1 MQKMLFNDMPLS
13 QEIKRAVEDMG
24 FEEATAIQ
32 TAAIPLIMEGRD
44 VIGHSQTGTGK
55 TAAFSIP
62 ALEMID
68 PLLKEVQV
76 LVLCPTRELA
86 LQACEEITK
95 FAKYKQGIKSAAV
108 FGGQPIERQIKSLK
122 NGVQIVVGTPGRV
135 MDHMRRRTLKLNSVK
150 MVILDEADEMLSMG
164 FREDMETILKDIPQ
178 AHQTVLFSA
187 TMSKEILEITKEYQN
202 SPELVKI
209 AREQLTVPSIEQIYY
224 EVPQNKKVEALTRVL
239 DYYNP
244 KSSMVF
250 CNTKRQVDELV
261 SELQMRGYLADG
273 LHGDM
278 KQQSRQHV
286 LDLFRSGQLD
296 VLVATDVAARGID
309 IDNISAVFNYDIPQ
323 DEEYYVHRIG
333 RTGRAG
339 KDGIAFTFV
348 TGRREYFE
356 LRNIMNYTKSKIEL
370 KSIPSSTEVMDTKIG
385 KFAENV
391 KKTIQDGGLDK
402 YMPIVESLMG
412 EDYTSADI
420 AAALIKM
427 NIENDGKNSNP
438 NKADDKLFASVI
450 KRNSNATSYRSDYG
464 KSFEQQPRRK
474 QPSKRRSDVPM
485 ARIIISIGKS
495 SHASVNHILGA
506 IAGETGIPGKCFGR
520 IEILNDHAIVEVPRE
535 HKNQIIADMK
545 NCRIMGKKVTVEEIR
560 SDNSPNGGRRRKK

>member
-1 MQKMLFNDMPLS
+1 MQKILFKDMSLS
-13 QEIKRAVEDMG
+13 YEIKRAVEDMG

-32 TAAIPLIMEGRD
+32 TAAIPLIMEGKD

-62 ALEMID
+62 ALELID
-68 PLLKEVQV
+68 PELKEVQV
-76 LVLCPTRELA
+76 IVLCPTRELA
-86 LQACEEITK
+86 VQACDEITK
-95 FAKYKQGIKSAAV
+95 FAKYKNGIKSSAV

-135 MDHMRRRTLKLNSVK
+135 MDHMRRRTLKLDNVK

-164 FREDMETILKDIPQ
+164 FREDMETILKDVP
-178 AHQTVLFSA
+178 HERQTILFSA

-244 KSSMVF
+244 NSSMVF

-261 SELQMRGYLADG
+261 SELQMRGYLTDG

-309 IDNISAVFNYDIPQ
+309 IDNISTVFNYDIPQ

-370 KSIPSSTEVMDTKIG
+370 KAIPSSTEVMDTKLG
-385 KFAENV
+385 KFAEKV
-391 KKTIQDGGLDK
+391 KETINGGELDK
-402 YMPIVESLMG
+402 YMTIVDSLMG

-420 AAALIKM
+420 AAALMKIYLEK
-427 NIENDGKNSNP
+427 DGKNSNP

-464 KSFEQQPRRK
+464 KSFEQPRRK
-474 QPSKRRSDVPM
+474 QSSRRHSDVSM
-485 ARIIISIGKS
+485 ARIVISIGKNS
-495 SHASVNHILGA
+495 RVSVNHILGA
-506 IAGETGIPGKCFGR
+506 VAGETGIPGKSFGR
-520 IEILNDHAIVEVPRE
+520 IEILNDHSIVEVPRE
-535 HKNQIIADMK
+535 YKAQILADMK
-545 NCRIMGKKVTVEEIR
+545 NCRIMGKKVTVEDLR
-560 SDNSPNGGRRRKK
+560 DSTSGGTSRRRKK